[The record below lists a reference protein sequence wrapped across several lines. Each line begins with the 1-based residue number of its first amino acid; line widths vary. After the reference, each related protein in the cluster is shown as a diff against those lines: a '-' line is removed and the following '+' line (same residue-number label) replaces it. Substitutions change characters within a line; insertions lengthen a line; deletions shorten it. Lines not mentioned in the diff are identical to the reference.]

1 MSSQKELVETLIKY
15 LVEEPDSVNV
25 TETTDRG
32 TKLYNVTVAPN
43 DVGRVIGKDGRVIT
57 CVRHF
62 VAAAGSKN
70 RQKTVVKVV
79 TQD

>member
-1 MSSQKELVETLIKY
+1 MSQKQLVETIMTY
-15 LVEEPDSVNV
+15 LVEEPDAVNV
-25 TETTDRG
+25 EEATDRG
-32 TKLYNVTVAPN
+32 TLLYNVTVAPN

-70 RQKTVVKVV
+70 RQKTVVKVL